1 MVDVATLAELNPEQL
16 RELAHQL
23 ITQIA
28 SKDTLIAQ
36 QTSELTWRQGKIDKL
51 TQELSLYRRWK
62 YGAKAERLSADQI
75 KLFDETCAED
85 IGKRSAEPP
94 C

>member
-1 MVDVATLAELNPEQL
+1 MVDVATLPELNPEQL

-36 QTSELTWRQGKIDKL
+36 QTSELT
-51 TQELSLYRRWK
+51 
-62 YGAKAERLSADQI
+62 
-75 KLFDETCAED
+75 
-85 IGKRSAEPP
+85 
-94 C
+94 